1 MGGGD
6 YRDFLDAITTVDILT
21 ASSFGVQPDKKS
33 ICKFCLT
40 TVSSLSHFDEINK
53 LARCFLHWQLLSTVC
68 LVRNRITRNL
78 SHQSLR
84 ACKDGGYHG
93 GIG

>member
-6 YRDFLDAITTVDILT
+6 YRDFLDAITTVHILT
-21 ASSFGVQPDKKS
+21 RKQFWCKTRQKS

-53 LARCFLHWQLLSTVC
+53 LARYFLH
-68 LVRNRITRNL
+68 
-78 SHQSLR
+78 
-84 ACKDGGYHG
+84 
-93 GIG
+93 